1 MPNHRLFQKRT
12 HQKIFRNGNLLPVN
26 WTSSQSEKTSF
37 TTSFNNTVGKDD
49 NITIYTYLKEIERN
63 VNGKKTLETFTY
75 KIYDF
80 GGARISELSGV
91 NITTP
96 REEVLASIYECVP
109 SNAVVVPTI
118 NKEVKQETTSITI
131 EKKVDQP
138 KVIEAVNKEGNQTQP
153 AANTQVDT

>member
-1 MPNHRLFQKRT
+1 
-12 HQKIFRNGNLLPVN
+12 LPVN

-138 KVIEAVNKEGNQTQP
+138 KVIEAANKEGNQTQP